1 MGNPRK
7 RWWIAFSATSI
18 LAGNLSR
25 SNSIAAALG
34 KRWANAHRYGE
45 GGFVGE
51 MRLDTAS
58 GLVGSPNEQKWNYPF
73 AALYNS
79 NHCAK
84 LQN

>member
-1 MGNPRK
+1 MLLECAMGNPRK

-45 GGFVGE
+45 GGSLG
-51 MRLDTAS
+51 R
-58 GLVGSPNEQKWNYPF
+58 
-73 AALYNS
+73 
-79 NHCAK
+79 
-84 LQN
+84 